1 VVFAELDWVPGNMS
15 QAEDRC
21 HRIGQTDSVLVQHLV
36 VDKSLDARIAEALV
50 VKQKVLDKA
59 LDNVQV
65 IDQSITIKDLALFT

>member
-1 VVFAELDWVPGNMS
+1 
-15 QAEDRC
+15 
-21 HRIGQTDSVLVQHLV
+21 V

>member
-1 VVFAELDWVPGNMS
+1 MS

-50 VKQKVLDKA
+50 DKQKVLDKA

-65 IDQSITIKDLALFT
+65 IDQTITIKDLALFT